1 MGRSAPWFVE
11 GRQAFGEPRD
21 TEFPDQD
28 GRVTVRDVV
37 TGCLIGVTR
46 PPTDLVQLAPEG
58 NQRPVTINGFELSQ
72 MYLRWRLNGAAGS
85 DRDRGVK
92 SA

>member
-46 PPTDLVQLAPEG
+46 PPTDLVQLAREG
-58 NQRPVTINGFELSQ
+58 NQRPVTVNGLQLSQ
-72 MYLRWRLNGAAGS
+72 MYLRSRLNGAAIS
-85 DRDRGVK
+85 ERDRGVK